1 MKAFLEWVRDR
12 FTKVDLMYLVDID
25 DENLQLL
32 IFQNGPSRDEFI
44 KVLVYKLLLDIDP
57 ESEYSKTYGI
67 N

>member
-57 ESEYSKTYGI
+57 EFEYSKTYGI

>member
-57 ESEYSKTYGI
+57 ESEYSKTYGT

>member
-1 MKAFLEWVRDR
+1 MKDFLEWVRHR